1 MKKSSHDEFPRL
13 SRKETLILE
22 LLMSKDEM
30 FGLEM
35 VEASEGG
42 LKRGTIYVTLQRM
55 ADKGYVESREEPRPV
70 PEIGIPRR
78 KYKATGLGERVF
90 RTNAKALEF
99 FNTDLVWRESN

>member
-1 MKKSSHDEFPRL
+1 MNNAETDEFPRL
-13 SRKETLILE
+13 SRKEILILE
-22 LLMSKDEM
+22 MLLGKGEM

-55 ADKGYVESREEPRPV
+55 ADKEYVQSREEPRTL

-78 KYKATGLGERVF
+78 KYFATGLGQRVY
-90 RTNAKALEF
+90 RANIKALEF

>member
-1 MKKSSHDEFPRL
+1 MNNAEKDAFPRL
-13 SRKETLILE
+13 SRKEGLVLE
-22 LLMSKDEM
+22 MLLSKDEM

-55 ADKGYVESREEPRPV
+55 ADKGYVQSREEPRTL

-78 KYKATGLGERVF
+78 KYFATGLGQRVY
-90 RTNAKALEF
+90 RANIKALEF